1 MVFGRL
7 LADCCAATAVD
18 QGGLPEAAARDFFRQ
33 LLMGMA
39 YCHSRDLVHRDI
51 KLENLLLDGTKTV
64 LKIADFGLA
73 KDVSEGAPWTIIGA
87 LVCDHDP
94 LPTVADA
101 DARGPARRHGLLRGT
116 GDAGRGRVRRQEVG
130 HLGVRCEPLLH
141 D

>member
-1 MVFGRL
+1 MTVTAACRLPPAACRQCPPLVPGAAPVVFGRL

-73 KDVSEGAPWTIIGA
+73 KDVSEGAASTVIGA
-87 LVCDHDP
+87 
-94 LPTVADA
+94 
-101 DARGPARRHGLLRGT
+101 RR
-116 GDAGRGRVRRQEVG
+116 RRATA
-130 HLGVRCEPLLH
+130 CA
-141 D
+141 